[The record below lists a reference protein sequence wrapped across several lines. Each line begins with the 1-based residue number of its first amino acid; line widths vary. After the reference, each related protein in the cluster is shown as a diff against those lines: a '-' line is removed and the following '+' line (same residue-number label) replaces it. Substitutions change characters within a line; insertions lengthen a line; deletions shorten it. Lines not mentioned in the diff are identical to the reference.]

1 MARGQIIKRASGSYA
16 IRYFDHSG
24 ERHYETIGR
33 DRRAAERALSQRM
46 RELDT
51 GAWTEPSSET
61 LTDYAKRWLERRDP
75 SRVATTN
82 ERRRFSRGRVSH
94 ATHREYRRVLD
105 LHVLPILGHRALAT
119 IRPVDVDDLIAHLE
133 ERGLAAG
140 TVRNIIA
147 PLRKLL
153 NDAVRQGLLHA
164 NPAMKADLPPAQEF
178 VGKELPREHTTAIR
192 NALIRLA
199 SPDPLRPGHDDLFWV
214 HYFDLALATGL
225 RLGELRALQWRHV
238 NRAKR
243 LLRVEQAYSRDVL
256 KRPKSDAGIRTVPI
270 FPGALAA
277 LDALAARAVERG
289 TYAPDELI
297 FQSHAGSALHPS
309 NTNRRVWQPALREA
323 RLADADGKPLYRF
336 HDLRHTCIS
345 RLVAAGADIKLVQ
358 AIAGHSN
365 PLITLK
371 RYSHLLDER
380 LQDAAGRFDPTVTE
394 PRTGV

>member
-16 IRYFDHSG
+16 IRYFDQAG
-24 ERHYETIGR
+24 GRHYETIGR
-33 DRRAAERALSQRM
+33 DRREAERALSQRM

-51 GAWTEPSSET
+51 GTWTEPSTET
-61 LTDYAKRWLERRDP
+61 LTDYSKRWLERRDP
-75 SRVATTN
+75 SRVAN
-82 ERRRFSRGRVSH
+82 NNDRRRFSRGRVSH

-105 LHVLPILGHRALAT
+105 LHILPILGRRPLAT
-119 IRPVDVDDLIAHLE
+119 IRPVDIDDLIAGLE

-140 TVRNIIA
+140 TIRNIIA

-153 NDAVRQGLLHA
+153 NDAVRQGLLSA
-164 NPAMKADLPPAQEF
+164 NPASKADLPPAQEF
-178 VGKELPREHTTAIR
+178 IGKELPIEHTTAIH
-192 NALIRLA
+192 NALIELA
-199 SPDPLRPGHDDLFWV
+199 SPDPFRPGQNDLFWV
-214 HYFDLALATGL
+214 HFFDLALATGL
-225 RLGELRALQWRHV
+225 RLGELRALQWRHI
-238 NRAKR
+238 NRSKR

-256 KRPKSDAGIRTVPI
+256 KRPKSDAGMRTVPI
-270 FPGALAA
+270 FPGALSA

-297 FQSHAGSALHPS
+297 FQSHNGSPLHPS
-309 NTNRRVWQPALREA
+309 NTNRRIWQPALRSA
-323 RLADADGKPLYRF
+323 GLAKADGKPLYRF

-371 RYSHLLDER
+371 RYSHLLDDR
-380 LQDAAGRFDPTVTE
+380 LGTAARTYDPGARTE
-394 PRTGV
+394 SI